1 MQVVNEDDL
10 YEKNCNYIYVD
21 MRELNG
27 LSLVY
32 AMARSIWRQAI
43 TQINADVYWHLDPW
57 NKIRW
62 NFDQNTY
69 IMSNQE
75 NADEKSSAKWQSFFF
90 WHIPNYST
98 DKGCY
103 LHMLSLFEELATKF
117 TLWDNTKY
125 EE

>member
-1 MQVVNEDDL
+1 MQAVNEDDL
-10 YEKNCNYIYVD
+10 YEKNCNYMYVD

-43 TQINADVYWHLDPW
+43 TQINADVYCHLDPW

-75 NADEKSSAKWQSFFF
+75 NADEKSSAKWQSFFSDTSQTTA
-90 WHIPNYST
+90 P
-98 DKGCY
+98 
-103 LHMLSLFEELATKF
+103 TKDV
-117 TLWDNTKY
+117 TSICSVCLKN
-125 EE
+125 